1 MAKIGNET
9 NLVLKLAK
17 ERVKNSPRLE
27 EEIRFRTHP
36 GNHPEKFKLSEAI
49 TCGYNLGIKVYKE
62 TLDRIVAEIQG
73 N

>member
-17 ERVKNSPRLE
+17 ERVKNSSRLAD
-27 EEIRFRTHP
+27 EIHFRNNP
-36 GNHPEKFKLSEAI
+36 GNHPEMIKLSEAI
-49 TCGYNLGIKVYKE
+49 TLGYNLGVRVYKE
-62 TLDRIVAEIQG
+62 TLDYIVAEIQG